1 MIYYIAHWDWILK
14 NSRAEIAKKVDF
26 NITGISPIIDYKD
39 ELEDAFSSN
48 INWEYKRQ
56 KLIHLMG
63 IFRLRRLIKNF
74 KEKDIIHIFTL
85 KSLIIYLISCIF
97 TNKKYTVI
105 ASVTGL
111 GYLFANTK
119 FANFLKFVLRYF
131 ISSKINSLVDV
142 IIFQNKDNQ
151 TKFVKYT
158 KFKNRVEI
166 IEGSGLQT
174 KLITKKESFNKK
186 LKIIFV
192 GRLLKEKGIF
202 EYIDEVASLNG
213 YGVRRRTSGT
223 SFVGF
228 WKNGSAIG
236 DIYATEEKSLE
247 SESYVKYQRNG
258 ETVYGPYNMT
268 SSDYERLNKIVSFL
282 SDEYDIFEKGF
293 DESELKIESY
303 EKVLDEEIKKVN
315 LDSTESGYQNNIAKD
330 ETIFSIQ
337 ELLSELGFSPGKP
350 DGINGSRTR
359 AAIRPNSTQAC

>member
-26 NITGISPIIDYKD
+26 DIAGISPIIDYKD
-39 ELEDAFSSN
+39 ELEDAFSRN
-48 INWEYKRQ
+48 INWKYKRQ

-74 KEKDIIHIFTL
+74 KEKDILHIFTL
-85 KSLIIYLISCIF
+85 KSLIIYLISSIF

-119 FANFLKFVLRYF
+119 FANFLKLVLRYF
-131 ISSKINSLVDV
+131 ISSRINSLVDV
-142 IIFQNKDNQ
+142 IIFQNRDNQ
-151 TKFVKYT
+151 TKFVEYT

-202 EYIDEVASLNG
+202 EYIDIINHLSNHEDLEFYIAGSRDPGNRSSL
-213 YGVRRRTSGT
+213 TEKD
-223 SFVGF
+223 F
-228 WKNGSAIG
+228 KNIQ
-236 DIYATEEKSLE
+236 DIPDLQYLGEIDIN
-247 SESYVKYQRNG
+247 SELYK
-258 ETVYGPYNMT
+258 
-268 SSDYERLNKIVSFL
+268 
-282 SDEYDIFEKGF
+282 YDILVLPSYHEGF
-293 DESELKIESY
+293 SRILLEAAYTGLYCIVNDIPGTRNIISATNCGKL
-303 EKVLDEEIKKVN
+303 IK
-315 LDSTESGYQNNIAKD
+315 ENNIEQYVNELTNICKKLPELNHSSIR
-330 ETIFSIQ
+330 ETITENYSV
-337 ELLSELGFSPGKP
+337 E
-350 DGINGSRTR
+350 
-359 AAIRPNSTQAC
+359 AIAMRMTNLYKEYV

>member
-26 NITGISPIIDYKD
+26 DITGISPIIDYKD

-63 IFRLRRLIKNF
+63 ILRLRRLIKNF
-74 KEKDIIHIFTL
+74 KEKDILHIFTL
-85 KSLIIYLISCIF
+85 KSLIIYLISSIF
-97 TNKKYTVI
+97 TNKKLTVI

-119 FANFLKFVLRYF
+119 FANFLKLVLRYF
-131 ISSKINSLVDV
+131 ISSRINSLVDV

-151 TKFVKYT
+151 TKFVEYT

-202 EYIDEVASLNG
+202 EYIDIINHLSNHEDLEFYIA
-213 YGVRRRTSGT
+213 
-223 SFVGF
+223 
-228 WKNGSAIG
+228 GSRDPGNRSNLTEKDFKRIQNIPDLQYLG
-236 DIYATEEKSLE
+236 EIDIN
-247 SESYVKYQRNG
+247 SELYK
-258 ETVYGPYNMT
+258 
-268 SSDYERLNKIVSFL
+268 
-282 SDEYDIFEKGF
+282 YDILVLPSYHEGF
-293 DESELKIESY
+293 SRILLEAAYTGLYCIVNDIPGTRNIISTTNCGKL
-303 EKVLDEEIKKVN
+303 IK
-315 LDSTESGYQNNIAKD
+315 ENNIEQYVNELTNICKKLP
-330 ETIFSIQ
+330 ELNHSSIR
-337 ELLSELGFSPGKP
+337 EIITENYSVE
-350 DGINGSRTR
+350 
-359 AAIRPNSTQAC
+359 AIAMRMTNLYKEYV